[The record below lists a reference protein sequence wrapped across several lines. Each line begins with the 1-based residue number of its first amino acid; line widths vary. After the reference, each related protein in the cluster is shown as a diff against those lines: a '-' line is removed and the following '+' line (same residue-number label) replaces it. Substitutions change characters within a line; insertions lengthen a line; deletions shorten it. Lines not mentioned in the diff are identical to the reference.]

1 MNIKTFEYLLSLLLL
16 IKLRNK
22 QINQQNNECI
32 MNLFNGVKNSI
43 NIIVTTIS
51 TIVWTYL
58 YLQINNN
65 EIII

>member
-1 MNIKTFEYLLSLLLL
+1 
-16 IKLRNK
+16 
-22 QINQQNNECI
+22 

>member
-1 MNIKTFEYLLSLLLL
+1 MNIKTSEYLQSLLLL

-22 QINQQNNECI
+22 QINQWNNECI